1 MKRLNI
7 TLFAMLVAMISYAQ
21 TTSGVWNS
29 TTSTY
34 TNTQYGIRW
43 KLIEE
48 WDWEARPIL
57 SKSTILKVRNNDTRI
72 LVSLDVQSLG
82 KEENQEIW
90 DYLHLYE
97 SKEYYNMQKAEAQ
110 RAGMVFQYSQSIKS
124 QLCGKYANKI
134 KTDMTKHYPEHNT
147 TMHAVKYMY
156 QVVSNN
162 KLYSLCVH
170 GLSVREDELEIFEN
184 LVTKIVG
191 GFKIDY

>member
-97 SKEYYNMQKAEAQ
+97 SKEYYNMQKA
-110 RAGMVFQYSQSIKS
+110 F
-124 QLCGKYANKI
+124 
-134 KTDMTKHYPEHNT
+134 
-147 TMHAVKYMY
+147 
-156 QVVSNN
+156 
-162 KLYSLCVH
+162 LYSI
-170 GLSVREDELEIFEN
+170 RI
-184 LVTKIVG
+184 KI
-191 GFKIDY
+191 